1 MHVRPLSIVHTE
13 NSAGWGGQE
22 IRILTEG
29 RGMLERGHRVTLLTP
44 PETPIYDAAA
54 RYGVPAVPLGIRRKQ
69 PSDFCV
75 LRAWLS
81 RHRQSIDI
89 LNTHSSTD
97 SWLGALSCA
106 SMANPPPIVR
116 TRHVSTHINN
126 SAATRWLY
134 CRAAAHIV
142 TAGEAVRR
150 SIAETNAVPLER
162 ITSVPTGID
171 LQQFVPGDAVAARSR
186 VGLPQ
191 RPTLGIVATLRDW
204 KGHDYLFEALALER
218 TAWAGW
224 NIVVVGDGPHRPKL
238 DRRVA
243 QLGLG
248 GNLRFVG
255 QQHDVVPWFQSLD
268 LFTLPSYGEEGV
280 PQAIMQA
287 MACAIAVVSTPV
299 GAIREA
305 VDDAVT
311 GILVEPRS
319 ASALSA
325 GLARLRD
332 DPELR
337 ARYAL
342 AGRARA
348 IGFFGIDRMLDGME
362 SVFRYVLDRA

>member
-1 MHVRPLSIVHTE
+1 MVRTVATRRQGARSRTQAALEATRGAASPPRYRASPKAGIHDAIAAMAGSRAERRSRTRAWSGGVATARIDSIGCHRAPAPRTFPERLQPRPAALGVVDPRALVCTVRTLLLALAPVRPLSIVHTE

-22 IRILTEG
+22 IRILTEA

-69 PSDFCV
+69 PSDLCV

-81 RHRQSIDI
+81 SHRQSIDI

-106 SMANPPPIVR
+106 SMANAPPIVR

-150 SIAETNAVPLER
+150 SIADPTAVPPEGM
-162 ITSVPTGID
+162 TSVPTGID
-171 LQQFVPGDAVAARSR
+171 LQQFVPGDAVIARSR

-204 KGHDYLFEALALER
+204 KGHEYLFEAIALER
-218 TAWAGW
+218 NAWADW
-224 NIVVVGDGPHRPKL
+224 NILVVG
-238 DRRVA
+238 
-243 QLGLG
+243 
-248 GNLRFVG
+248 
-255 QQHDVVPWFQSLD
+255 
-268 LFTLPSYGEEGV
+268 E
-280 PQAIMQA
+280 I
-287 MACAIAVVSTPV
+287 
-299 GAIREA
+299 
-305 VDDAVT
+305 
-311 GILVEPRS
+311 
-319 ASALSA
+319 
-325 GLARLRD
+325 
-332 DPELR
+332 
-337 ARYAL
+337 
-342 AGRARA
+342 
-348 IGFFGIDRMLDGME
+348 
-362 SVFRYVLDRA
+362 

>member
-1 MHVRPLSIVHTE
+1 VRPLSIVHTE

-22 IRILTEG
+22 IRILTEA

-44 PETPIYDAAA
+44 PETPIYGAAA
-54 RYGVPAVPLGIRRKQ
+54 RYGVPTDPLGIRRKQ
-69 PSDFCV
+69 PSDLCV
-75 LRAWLS
+75 LRSWLS
-81 RHRQSIDI
+81 RHRREIDI

-97 SWLGALSCA
+97 SWLGAISCA
-106 SMANPPPIVR
+106 SMADAPPIVR
-116 TRHVSTHINN
+116 TRHVSTRINN

-134 CRAAAHIV
+134 GRASAHIV
-142 TAGEAVRR
+142 TAGEAIRR
-150 SIAETNAVPLER
+150 NIAETIAVPLDR
-162 ITSVPTGID
+162 MTSVPTGID
-171 LQQFVPGDAVAARSR
+171 LRQFVPGDAVVARSR

-204 KGHDYLFEALALER
+204 KGHEYLFEAIALER
-218 TAWAGW
+218 NAWADW
-224 NIVVVGDGPHRPKL
+224 NIVVVGDGPYRAKL
-238 DRRVA
+238 DVRVA

-248 GNLRFVG
+248 EKVRFVG
-255 QQHDVVPWFQSLD
+255 QQEDVVPWLQALD

-305 VDDAVT
+305 VDEGVT
-311 GILVEPRS
+311 GVLVEPRS

-325 GLARLRD
+325 GLVRLRD

-337 ARYAL
+337 ARYSL

-348 IGFFGIDRMLDGME
+348 MDCFGIDRMLDGME
-362 SVFRYVLDRA
+362 SVFRHVLNPA